1 MRKFLKKLD
10 YGRVAKYKHALI
22 DRIMTWEC
30 RLHKYKMD
38 LVNNNT
44 FPQHIIHYITM
55 TMSYPCAIGRF
66 GKCIEELKGDL
77 KNVIQVYTL
86 FRNTMETTLRNRSI
100 NYDDYIE
107 GNKAYD
113 FSKNPFV
120 RIIASGERNTL
131 WCYVTH
137 SEKIVD
143 GVLIRGILL
152 DDTMFEASIEKKLL
166 YNWCRI
172 LPMEDHHFR
181 EFLKCYRNY
190 LLSKGNTLVKI
201 NEETDF
207 MINEWRKIMKWKR
220 QIENF

>member
-10 YGRVAKYKHALI
+10 YGRAAKYKQALI
-22 DRIMTWEC
+22 DRIMAWEC
-30 RLHKYKMD
+30 RLYKYKMD

-55 TMSYPCAIGRF
+55 TTAYTCTIGIY
-66 GKCIEELKGDL
+66 GKCIDELKGDL
-77 KNVIQVYTL
+77 KKAIQVYTL

-113 FSKNPFV
+113 FSNNPFV

-137 SEKIVD
+137 SEKNVD

-152 DDTMFEASIEKKLL
+152 DDTTFEASIEKKLL

-181 EFLKCYRNY
+181 EFLKCYRNH
-190 LLSKGNTLVKI
+190 LLSKGNTVVKI

-207 MINEWRKIMKWKR
+207 MINEWRKND
-220 QIENF
+220 ENGNNK

>member
-1 MRKFLKKLD
+1 MKKFLKKLD
-10 YGRVAKYKHALI
+10 YGRVAKYKQALI
-22 DRIMTWEC
+22 DRIMTWER
-30 RLHKYKMD
+30 RLYKYKMD
-38 LVNNNT
+38 LINNNT
-44 FPQHIIHYITM
+44 FPQHITHYITM
-55 TMSYPCAIGRF
+55 STVYDCTTGIHY
-66 GKCIEELKGDL
+66 KDIEELKKCL
-77 KNVIQVYTL
+77 KNAVFKYTV

-107 GNKAYD
+107 GNKACE

-152 DDTMFEASIEKKLL
+152 DNTTFETSIEKKLL

-181 EFLKCYRNY
+181 EFLKCYRNH
-190 LLSKGNTLVKI
+190 LLSKGNTVVKI

-207 MINEWRKIMKWKR
+207 MINEWRKNN
-220 QIENF
+220 ENGNDK